1 MLEKDIPEGMF
12 AKALENR
19 EKHTYS
25 CTTMEEITE
34 ALAKSENNAAMRL
47 LGELL
52 ADKNNEPTMILAI
65 VGGQMRKMYAARVA
79 IDCGL
84 TKDYVM
90 KTLGLRYDF
99 IANRLIA
106 ASRRF
111 STAQIKRAV
120 ELCAETDFAMKSSG
134 ADDEDLLKELLVKL
148 AFDA

>member
-1 MLEKDIPEGMF
+1 
-12 AKALENR
+12 
-19 EKHTYS
+19 
-25 CTTMEEITE
+25 
-34 ALAKSENNAAMRL
+34 
-47 LGELL
+47 
-52 ADKNNEPTMILAI
+52 MILAI

-120 ELCAETDFAMKSSG
+120 ELCAETDYAMKSSKT
-134 ADDEDLLKELLVKL
+134 EPTELLKECVMRI
-148 AFDA
+148 AAGDADA